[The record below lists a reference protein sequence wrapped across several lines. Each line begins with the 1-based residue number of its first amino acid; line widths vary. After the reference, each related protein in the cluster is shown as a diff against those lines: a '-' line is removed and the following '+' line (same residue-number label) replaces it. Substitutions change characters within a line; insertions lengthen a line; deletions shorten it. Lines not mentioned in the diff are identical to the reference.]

1 MSRFEYT
8 RLVRVIAVLAYFKSA
23 TVKSELA
30 FLLWA
35 ALMGLLV
42 HFFSK

>member
-8 RLVRVIAVLAYFKSA
+8 RLGRVIAILAYFKSA

-35 ALMGLLV
+35 ALMGVLV
-42 HFFSK
+42 HYFAR